1 MEGYTFAI
9 YILTEQVVL
18 KNFLAFQKIKEE
30 ATKVKLKNMLKS
42 VSRLSMHGGTKKK
55 FRPGLIKWYQILHS

>member
-9 YILTEQVVL
+9 YILTEQVAL

-42 VSRLSMHGGTKKK
+42 VPRLSMHGGIKKK
-55 FRPGLIKWYQILHS
+55 FRPGLIKWCQILHS